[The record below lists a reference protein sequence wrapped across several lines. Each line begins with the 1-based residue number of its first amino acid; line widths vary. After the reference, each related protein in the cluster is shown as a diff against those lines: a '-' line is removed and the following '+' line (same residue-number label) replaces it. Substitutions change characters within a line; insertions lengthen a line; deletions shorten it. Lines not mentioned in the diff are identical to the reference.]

1 MCRASDADGSAALAH
16 CVRGYDKARGARASP
31 HSTLAMPRT
40 NGSRLGS
47 RSGSPSE
54 VNHRARRFREH
65 GAVAKI
71 PSVAHLGSVGE
82 VCRALCRFICQ
93 VCGGTHCKQWT
104 KWRT

>member
-1 MCRASDADGSAALAH
+1 MCRASAADGSAALAH

-31 HSTLAMPRT
+31 HSALAMPRT
-40 NGSRLGS
+40 NGSRLTS

-65 GAVAKI
+65 GALAKI